1 MTTWTTFSNLVDL
14 VKSEG
19 DLLWQERAKLEY
31 AQDIQSLMDRK
42 GISRAELARRLGTSQ
57 ANITQALRGDRNL
70 QIETMVSMARAV
82 GGQIYLR
89 VHDQAH
95 HVHFLVSVP
104 GSAKPAFRATPTL
117 HPSSLGSR
125 DEKTHAV
132 A

>member
-70 QIETMVSMARAV
+70 QIETDRK
-82 GGQIYLR
+82 
-89 VHDQAH
+89 
-95 HVHFLVSVP
+95 SV
-104 GSAKPAFRATPTL
+104 
-117 HPSSLGSR
+117 
-125 DEKTHAV
+125 V
-132 A
+132 